1 MENNHDLQISQ
12 EMKSN
17 IVHLIRDD
25 IKISRLIDTLERLN
39 VSARLYH
46 LSNSKVVFSLM
57 GIPEEEPNLE
67 IYYKLIEQGADLDKY
82 DSNEKIE
89 ELAEGIFKQLMV
101 V

>member
-1 MENNHDLQISQ
+1 MKNNIIS
-12 EMKSN
+12 
-17 IVHLIRDD
+17 LIRDD
-25 IKISRLIDTLERLN
+25 IKISRLIYTLEQLN
-39 VSARLYH
+39 IPARHYH

-57 GIPEEEPNLE
+57 GIPEEELNLE

-89 ELAEGIFKQLMV
+89 ELEEGIFTQLMV

>member
-1 MENNHDLQISQ
+1 
-12 EMKSN
+12 MKRN
-17 IVHLIRDD
+17 MILLIRDD
-25 IKISRLIDTLERLN
+25 IKISRLINTLEQLN
-39 VSARLYH
+39 VSARHYH
-46 LSNSKVVFSLM
+46 LSNSTVIFSLM

-67 IYYKLIEQGADLDKY
+67 IYYKMIEQGADLDKY